1 MSKSYRIR
9 TQVGVDKA
17 VNVLLEQDFEAL
29 EILSLKILQNQ
40 IYTRQCSDYGVVVG
54 RVSANN
60 GFGLPNVKVSIF
72 VPLSDEDELN
82 PIISELYPYKTL
94 NDLNEDGYRYNLLP
108 YEVSHGGHTPTGTF
122 PSREDVLINQGLIEV
137 FDKYY
142 KYTAKTND
150 SGDFMFFGVPIGA
163 QTLHMDVDLSD
174 IGEFSLSPQDLIRLN
189 LATENQVD
197 GTKFRSSTN
206 LGELPQIKQ
215 ANRTVEVVP
224 LWGQPEICYLG
235 ITRVD
240 FDLSQEFGIKI
251 EPAAIFMG
259 SIFSNGDDKLVKR
272 NCKSDKKIGNMCSMT
287 TGPGQILAI
296 RQTISQDSVGRP
308 ALESFSLE
316 NGGNCVDEN
325 GTWLIDL
332 PMNLNYVYT
341 SESGER
347 LISTD
352 PSIGIPTKARYRF
365 KVKWQQPPTLTGKI
379 LRGSYLVPN
388 IKEWGWDDTSQDPT
402 TNSTTNLGDV
412 IFNTCRQPDN
422 SFVTNPPYTIVKAS
436 YAYSLNW
443 DDYGDGLNANDMI
456 NEAITCQDR
465 FFEFAHS
472 KVYTVSSLITEF
484 RASRGNNYRY
494 IAVKDILNT
503 ECESTTN
510 TFPANDGQKNNDF
523 IYLLFT
529 FLLSILIPVMFL
541 VIIIGHLIALI
552 MCILAFILGVLK
564 SLICGLADAF
574 CWLANDA
581 EIPVINVRPF
591 GFLRPF

>member
-17 VNVLLEQDFEAL
+17 VNVSLEQDFESL

-72 VPLSDEDELN
+72 IPLSDEDELN

-122 PSREDVLINQGLIEV
+122 PSREDVLVNQGLIEV

-150 SGDFMFFGVPIGA
+150 SGDFMIFGVPIGPH
-163 QTLHMDVDLSD
+163 TLHIDFDLSD

-189 LATENQVD
+189 LATEGQVD

-251 EPAAIFMG
+251 EPAAVFLG
-259 SIFSNGDDKLVKR
+259 SIISNVDEKVLKK
-272 NCKSDKKIGNMCSMT
+272 NCKVDRKLGNLCSLI
-287 TGPGQILAI
+287 TGPGEILAI
-296 RQTISQDSVGRP
+296 RQTINTDSSGRP
-308 ALESFSLE
+308 LLESFNLE
-316 NGGNCVDEN
+316 NGGKCIDEN
-325 GTWLIDL
+325 GTWLIDV
-332 PMNLNYVYT
+332 PMNLDYVYT

-352 PSIGIPTKARYRF
+352 PSVGIPTKGKYRF
-365 KVKWQQPPTLTGKI
+365 KIKWQQPNNIEGKI
-379 LRGSYLVPN
+379 IRANFLAPN
-388 IKEWGWDDTSQDPT
+388 IKEWGWNQTDIDP
-402 TNSTTNLGDV
+402 SIEPQTNLEDLLN
-412 IFNTCRQPDN
+412 FTKCQPPKD
-422 SFVTNPPYTIVKAS
+422 SLILTPGYSALKAS
-436 YAYSLNW
+436 YAFSVDW
-443 DDYGDGLNANDMI
+443 DDYGGGPNYNEMI
-456 NEAITCQDR
+456 TEAIRCEDR
-465 FFEFAHS
+465 FYEMVHS
-472 KVYTVSSLITEF
+472 KVYTISQLITEH
-484 RASRGNNYRY
+484 RGSRGNKRY
-494 IAVKDILNT
+494 IAIRDLLNE

-510 TFPANDGQKNNDF
+510 KFPSNDGQFQADILYSFFTFIIGILVYLFSGVITLLHAVAAVVCALYLAFEALATFIGYIKDF
-523 IYLLFT
+523 ICWIANLGFT
-529 FLLSILIPVMFL
+529 
-541 VIIIGHLIALI
+541 IA
-552 MCILAFILGVLK
+552 GVT
-564 SLICGLADAF
+564 I
-574 CWLANDA
+574 
-581 EIPVINVRPF
+581 RPF
-591 GFLRPF
+591 YV